1 MEGIVAEMQ
10 KSRPLSNKG
19 IRKMCTL
26 LPMAIHLLIWPE
38 ELWRVLII
46 WRMCMSVP
54 GCIDLPALTGCL
66 NGERQGTVWLLGASV
81 ATATQYQLNLENSNK
96 PHIEENSSF
105 WQWGRQTKRNL
116 SILPWQKKKNPSHC
130 FIPIADSSLSCTS
143 PTKTS
148 MNSLDR
154 KIICLSVCLPSKRAA
169 IHTFQL
175 LFIPTITRIS
185 PTQCAAIVLWI
196 RAIVCANLQ
205 PPLSWSVI
213 TLVLCTH
220 KFISALLLEH

>member
-1 MEGIVAEMQ
+1 MEKDRVQSGYSARQLPRQPSISWTWRIAISPILRKIVRFGSGGETDKEKPFQ
-10 KSRPLSNKG
+10 
-19 IRKMCTL
+19 
-26 LPMAIHLLIWPE
+26 
-38 ELWRVLII
+38 
-46 WRMCMSVP
+46 
-54 GCIDLPALTGCL
+54 PAMT
-66 NGERQGTVWLLGASV
+66 
-81 ATATQYQLNLENSNK
+81 
-96 PHIEENSSF
+96 
-105 WQWGRQTKRNL
+105 
-116 SILPWQKKKNPSHC
+116 KKNPSHC
-130 FIPIADSSLSCTS
+130 FNPIADSSLSCTS

-148 MNSLDR
+148 MNSLDQ

-185 PTQCAAIVLWI
+185 PTQCTAIVLWI